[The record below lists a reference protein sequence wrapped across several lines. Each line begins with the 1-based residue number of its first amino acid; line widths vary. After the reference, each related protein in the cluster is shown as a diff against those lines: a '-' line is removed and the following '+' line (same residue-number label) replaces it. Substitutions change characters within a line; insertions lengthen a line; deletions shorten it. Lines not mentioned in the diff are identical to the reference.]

1 MDKVRELITKW
12 RNAMKVYADCE
23 GYEGD
28 NHGDSRNRGTFETL
42 KWCADQLERVLADP
56 VPDPSKCTCEY
67 PDSRPCL
74 IHSPVTTFSA
84 QQLIDE
90 WRKVNLDPKLTSTS
104 LFSEDWFA
112 AYADRLNSL
121 VRAVPAFSEEQVRSC
136 WRGDED
142 GYPDFKAMTVAL
154 NALLGAAPP
163 AEVPRHIGWIAGHCS
178 DPVNCPI
185 CKADWTAP
193 SAKPIFCENC
203 YTEITNNTYLCSECW
218 NGVAP
223 KAASAASNVK
233 PVWRNEE
240 FQDRVNAAVDETQE
254 SALASQPLPSPLP
267 MPTIQARP
275 VNEFPTGFPVHEVP
289 SALVRGLPYKIKR

>member
-1 MDKVRELITKW
+1 MDKVREALRRLNELCKQCRCMGGTGW
-12 RNAMKVYADCE
+12 HEYTEYARTVIE
-23 GYEGD
+23 P
-28 NHGDSRNRGTFETL
+28 L
-42 KWCADQLERVLADP
+42 LAQ
-56 VPDPSKCTCEY
+56 PSLGPSECTCEY
-67 PDSRPCL
+67 PDFRRCP

-136 WRGDED
+136 WRGDRD
-142 GYPDFKAMTVAL
+142 GYPDFPAMTAAL

-163 AEVPRHIGWIAGHCS
+163 AS
-178 DPVNCPI
+178 
-185 CKADWTAP
+185 
-193 SAKPIFCENC
+193 S
-203 YTEITNNTYLCSECW
+203 
-218 NGVAP
+218 
-223 KAASAASNVK
+223 VK
-233 PVWRNEE
+233 PVWKNEE

-254 SALASQPLPSPLP
+254 SALASQPLPLPSPLP